1 MEIFDSGTFYIIFI
15 LNQYIQ
21 ENAQNEEKL
30 KGYAIQ
36 IDRQIDKFKN
46 NYSQFDQKIKEL
58 NYKFLSILE
67 KEGQEDYEAGKFLV
81 EQISIIQEEK
91 LDLISENEK
100 MHKQLEEMNIEMQDQ
115 RNILDKYQD
124 CFSLSEDKNQIIMRM
139 KDKIEELED
148 FIVEIK
154 EKGFP

>member
-1 MEIFDSGTFYIIFI
+1 M
-15 LNQYIQ
+15 
-21 ENAQNEEKL
+21 
-30 KGYAIQ
+30 
-36 IDRQIDKFKN
+36 
-46 NYSQFDQKIKEL
+46 
-58 NYKFLSILE
+58 
-67 KEGQEDYEAGKFLV
+67 
-81 EQISIIQEEK
+81 SIIQEEK

>member
-58 NYKFLSILE
+58 NDKFLSILE

-81 EQISIIQEEK
+81 EQMSIIQEEK